1 MKKVKVLID
10 LVDIPIRNSKVK
22 DKTWKSQIQCVQQ
35 EVVKIAQNEAKAQEV
50 SGSKID
56 SQEKLEALVDDL
68 NKSLSPIN
76 TSLRFGYDNSSEDFY
91 VSVIEAQTDRL
102 IRRFPAEQAQ
112 TLLPAMQELTGMLF
126 DVKG

>member
-1 MKKVKVLID
+1 MEVANTITN
-10 LVDIPIRNSKVK
+10 NSNPQGSG
-22 DKTWKSQIQCVQQ
+22 TQTRSSSTQSVQQ